1 MKSGYSIN
9 PHHLQMGLGG
19 IMHKESTVI
28 ETCNSKLLASF
39 VRYCEA
45 NPGQRFW
52 QALLNWSG
60 EKFILISD
68 TSLDEMYSGAV
79 HHLQDPYNW
88 EGKNG

>member
-1 MKSGYSIN
+1 MIR
-9 PHHLQMGLGG
+9 PLA
-19 IMHKESTVI
+19 I
-28 ETCNSKLLASF
+28 ETRNSKLLASF

-68 TSLDEMYSGAV
+68 ISRYDAIYSGAV
-79 HHLQDPYNW
+79 HHLRDPYNW